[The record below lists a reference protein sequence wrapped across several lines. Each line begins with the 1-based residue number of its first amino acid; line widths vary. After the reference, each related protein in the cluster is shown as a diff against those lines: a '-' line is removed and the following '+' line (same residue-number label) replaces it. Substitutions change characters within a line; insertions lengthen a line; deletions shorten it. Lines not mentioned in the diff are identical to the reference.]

1 MKDNPGQK
9 NTRDNVLCVTGV
21 YFFVISLAVDNLR
34 SVSFLLINVLQ
45 ARMPLICLLK
55 WCRYIFVWLY

>member
-1 MKDNPGQK
+1 MCMKDNPGQK

-55 WCRYIFVWLY
+55 

>member
-1 MKDNPGQK
+1 MEGNSGQK
-9 NTRDNVLCVTGV
+9 NTRDNVLCVTGG

-55 WCRYIFVWLY
+55 